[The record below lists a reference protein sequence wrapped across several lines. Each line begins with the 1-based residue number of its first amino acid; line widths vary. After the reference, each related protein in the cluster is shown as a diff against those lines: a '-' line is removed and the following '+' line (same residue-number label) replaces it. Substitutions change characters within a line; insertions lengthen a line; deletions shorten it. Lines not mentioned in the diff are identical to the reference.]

1 MRRVLKFLK
10 WLTILVV
17 VAAGGLAAFLYAAPP
32 ALIRVGS
39 AYSAKIVCSNHFIA
53 GRDAQD
59 VLKLDVQAPGH
70 PLLRLMR
77 VKVDEAKG
85 VVEAGLLGL
94 FGKNR
99 AVHRQGLGCTSDGG
113 RLAPLKA
120 PVKPA
125 APGDVSALWP
135 EGETVAASQD
145 KDIAA
150 ILDDPALQG
159 PGMRAIVAVQNG
171 RIIGE
176 RYGEGFDAKTPLL
189 GWSMTKTVN
198 AALLG
203 TLLQSGRL
211 TLEKTDIFPGWAGD
225 ERRNISVADLMG
237 MSSGLLFN
245 EEYGSVTDVTRMLFL
260 EPDMANFSL
269 KKPLDAKT
277 GLKFNYS
284 SGTAVLLSR
293 IWQNALG
300 ENAGAYPAQALFQPL
315 GMASAVLEAD
325 ASGTFVGSSYLYATG
340 RDWARF
346 GEFLRLDGVWN
357 GRAIL
362 PPGFV
367 PMMRGPVAVSD
378 SGFGPEYG
386 KGQLWL
392 RGPDA
397 GTQAGF
403 DPDAGF
409 ELPDDAFWM
418 LGHDGQ
424 STAIIASKGLVVV
437 RLGLTPSKLAYKP
450 QGLVAALVKAVR

>member
-1 MRRVLKFLK
+1 MRHGSAL
-10 WLTILVV
+10 
-17 VAAGGLAAFLYAAPP
+17 APP

-39 AYSAKIVCSNHFIA
+39 AYSAKIVCSNVFIA
-53 GRDAQD
+53 KRNAEE

-135 EGETVAASQD
+135 EGETIAASQD

-159 PGMRAIVAVQNG
+159 PGMRAIVVVRNG

-203 TLLQSGRL
+203 TLVQDG
-211 TLEKTDIFPGWAGD
+211 KTDTGQDRHFP
-225 ERRNISVADLMG
+225 
-237 MSSGLLFN
+237 
-245 EEYGSVTDVTRMLFL
+245 
-260 EPDMANFSL
+260 
-269 KKPLDAKT
+269 
-277 GLKFNYS
+277 
-284 SGTAVLLSR
+284 
-293 IWQNALG
+293 
-300 ENAGAYPAQALFQPL
+300 
-315 GMASAVLEAD
+315 
-325 ASGTFVGSSYLYATG
+325 
-340 RDWARF
+340 
-346 GEFLRLDGVWN
+346 
-357 GRAIL
+357 
-362 PPGFV
+362 
-367 PMMRGPVAVSD
+367 
-378 SGFGPEYG
+378 
-386 KGQLWL
+386 
-392 RGPDA
+392 
-397 GTQAGF
+397 
-403 DPDAGF
+403 
-409 ELPDDAFWM
+409 
-418 LGHDGQ
+418 
-424 STAIIASKGLVVV
+424 
-437 RLGLTPSKLAYKP
+437 RLG
-450 QGLVAALVKAVR
+450 GR